1 MTVPPKITVRP
12 TTSRTRHTFLPP
24 KVRATTPAPTT
35 TTTTTV
41 VPPRKTPNAA
51 ELPATVRETIPR
63 KPSVGL
69 QRPAPSPSTI
79 LHDESNDHPQDN
91 EISGSGVDNAQA
103 GVGTGVPEPSGPF
116 RVANADQPSNT
127 HQAKLNL
134 GAVIALGVFG
144 GFVFLAAVITTVVI
158 LIRR

>member
-1 MTVPPKITVRP
+1 MTAPPRSTVRS

-24 KVRATTPAPTT
+24 RVRTTTISTT
-35 TTTTTV
+35 TTTTTP
-41 VPPRKTPNAA
+41 VPPRRVSSTA
-51 ELPATVRETIPR
+51 ELPATVRETIAR
-63 KPSVGL
+63 KPNVGL
-69 QRPAPSPSTI
+69 QRPAPPSSPP
-79 LHDESNDHPQDN
+79 LNDDSNDHPQDN
-91 EISGSGVDNAQA
+91 EISGSGVDNAQV
-103 GVGTGVPEPSGPF
+103 GIGTGVPEPSGPY
-116 RVANADQPSNT
+116 RVDNADQSSSNT

>member
-1 MTVPPKITVRP
+1 MTVPPRITVRP

-24 KVRATTPAPTT
+24 RVRSTTVSTATTI
-35 TTTTTV
+35 TTTV
-41 VPPRKTPNAA
+41 TPPRKVPSTA
-51 ELPATVRETIPR
+51 ELPATVRETISR
-63 KPSVGL
+63 KPSIGL
-69 QRPAPSPSTI
+69 QRPAPAPSPS
-79 LHDESNDHPQDN
+79 LNDDSSDHPQDN
-91 EISGSGVDNAQA
+91 EISGSGVDNAQV
-103 GVGTGVPEPSGPF
+103 GIGTGVPEPSGPF
-116 RVANADQPSNT
+116 RVDRADQTSNT